1 MEFGRRQVRGKGWC
15 TLQGG
20 RKDRVEETERGR
32 DKGVS
37 PDSVPGF
44 SHLNI
49 HYWVGRDSL
58 LPGLHEKTPGST
70 LFPLPSFLASFLLLF
85 TSSVES

>member
-1 MEFGRRQVRGKGWC
+1 MVHLTGRKEG
-15 TLQGG
+15 QGG
-20 RKDRVEETERGR
+20 GDRERKGQ
-32 DKGVS
+32 GVS

-70 LFPLPSFLASFLLLF
+70 LFPLPSPGAFYFLCGIITL
-85 TSSVES
+85 TRIKREKE